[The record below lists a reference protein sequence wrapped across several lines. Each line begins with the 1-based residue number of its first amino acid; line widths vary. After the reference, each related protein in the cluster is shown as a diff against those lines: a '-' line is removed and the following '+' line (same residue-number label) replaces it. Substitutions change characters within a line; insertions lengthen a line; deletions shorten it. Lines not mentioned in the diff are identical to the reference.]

1 MKKKI
6 LSAILAVMSLSFLL
20 IGVSCNAEPSSSTS
34 TGGSS
39 SSEDNVPALSTVA
52 DVIAGSPARVQV
64 EGTVFAKA
72 KKGFFL
78 DDGTA
83 SVYVQSNDT
92 VNIGDKTQVIGQY
105 AKVGNR
111 PSITYSDVSVKQTA
125 QTVKTATE
133 NTVSSVLALDG
144 TAVGS
149 YSQLYTVEGVL
160 SLEKN
165 NEKLTDGE
173 NVLAFSSDSDLTA
186 LADFDGKK
194 VQIDVVTY
202 SYTAGDGWE
211 VVFSGDANGVEEVVL
226 DVATVKDEIFAAV
239 AESVPQ
245 KTWIAFDLTTSY
257 ASAPSV
263 VFNWSVTAGGAAMSV
278 TDNEMTLSS
287 VSEQTSVTLTLTLTS
302 GTTQASQNFV
312 VAVMHVRTVALADV
326 SGQSFEE
333 NEYFYTTGKVVSKAV
348 NSSGQYSLIL
358 SDMNSVY
365 ERVDLSGK
373 EECDLYAVGDEVKVL
388 GSYQSGGTG
397 MMAIESATSEKTQT
411 APVKVDYTALPS
423 IAVETATDYETTICN
438 YTTNTV
444 KLLKIVNPYMSYS
457 NSASAST
464 NGNYVR
470 FGGYSGATTKNG
482 GYSTGGSMQFYGLYI
497 KAHEYLGVD
506 TFFEELNLS
515 RTDNTKQYAGYTL
528 YVFSVYT
535 GAATTTTWQL
545 ILPSTEAVVFNE
557 EEMGKVEVAAAVTQT
572 TFDASTAGGRI
583 ELPSETEHA
592 KNISWTSSADT
603 SVFDPATG
611 AYGQVT
617 GGDKTVTLS
626 ATFTVNGN
634 SYTAAN
640 IVTLTFTGAPI
651 RYKTVSEALAEAQ
664 KQAQAGDDPATIDFL
679 EATVAGVA
687 SGHGGTT
694 LGTGTK
700 YPSLALYLTD
710 GTDLIALTIVG
721 GNLEKNMYVYSV
733 DGTAIATGDKIRLS
747 NLTLN
752 GTSKELKAG
761 SSTVASIES
770 RGNSVDM
777 SGIAA
782 ETIDTNE
789 KLAAYAATKSKSETN
804 TENYKV
810 YKIVATDSNPI
821 YIGAKY
827 SYVITY
833 YFGGAIGNPETDT
846 VDKPCYVLSDGTS
859 AYTAAHP
866 LTWAF
871 AVGQQWMLDHSP
883 ITSFG
888 DKATTTT
895 SYGAGVS
902 KESIAQLATT
912 YAFTGTFYFVSEYT
926 TSGGYLLNGILGLGF
941 DLTALSAAQA

>member
-39 SSEDNVPALSTVA
+39 SSGDDVPALSTVA
-52 DVIAGSPARVQV
+52 DVIAGSPAFVQV

-92 VNIGDKTQVIGQY
+92 VNIGDKTQVVGQY

-111 PSITYSDVSVKQTA
+111 PSITYSDVSVEQTA

-239 AESVPQ
+239 AESVPE

-263 VFNWSVTAGGAAMSV
+263 AFNWSVTAGGAAMSV
-278 TDNEMTLSS
+278 ADNVMTLSS

-302 GTTQASQNFV
+302 GKTQASETFE
-312 VAVMHVRTVALADV
+312 VAVMPVRTVDLAAV

-333 NEYFYTTGKVVSKAV
+333 NEYFYTTGTVVTKSI
-348 NSSGQYSLIL
+348 SYGGEYSLIL
-358 SDMNSVY
+358 SDITSMTSVY

-397 MMAIESATSEKTQT
+397 MMAIESASTKKTPT
-411 APVKVDYTALPS
+411 APVTVDYESLPS
-423 IAVETATDYETTICN
+423 ISVETATDYETTICN

-444 KLLKIVNPYMSYS
+444 KLLKVVNPYMSYS
-457 NSASAST
+457 NSSSAST

-470 FGGYSGATTKNG
+470 FGGYSGATAKNG
-482 GYSTGGSMQFYGLYI
+482 GYSTGSSMQFYGLYI
-497 KAHEYLGVD
+497 TAHEYLGVG

-515 RTDNTKQYAGYTL
+515 RTDNTKQYVGYTL

-535 GAATTTTWQL
+535 GATSTTTWQL
-545 ILPSTEAVVFNE
+545 ILPSTDAVVISE

-572 TFDASTAGGRI
+572 TFDASTEGGTI

-592 KNISWTSSADT
+592 TITSWTSSDT
-603 SVFDPATG
+603 SVFDPETG
-611 AYGQVT
+611 IYGQVT
-617 GGDKTVTLS
+617 GSNKTVTLS

-634 SYTAAN
+634 SYSAAN

-651 RYKTVSEALAEAQ
+651 EYLTVSEALAEAQ

-687 SGHGGTT
+687 SGHGGTIT
-694 LGTGTK
+694 S
-700 YPSLALYLTD
+700 YPSSALYLTD
-710 GTDLIALTIVG
+710 GTDLIALTTVG
-721 GNLEKNMYVYSV
+721 GNLAKNMYVYSV

-747 NLTLN
+747 DLTLN
-752 GTSKELKAG
+752 GTSKELTAG

-770 RGNSVDM
+770 SGNSVDM

-789 KLAAYAATKSKSETN
+789 KLASYVAPKVAKSED

-810 YKIVATDSNPI
+810 YKIVATESNPI
-821 YIGAKY
+821 YIGMVNAY
-827 SYVITY
+827 TVTY
-833 YFGGAIGNPETDT
+833 YFGEAIVNPETDKVT
-846 VDKPCYVLSDGTS
+846 APHYALSDETP
-859 AYTAAHP
+859 AYPAAHSHA
-866 LTWAF
+866 WAF
-871 AVGQQWMLDHSP
+871 AVGREWVLENTPTASF
-883 ITSFG
+883 ITDGYGS
-888 DKATTTT
+888 TYT
-895 SYGAGVS
+895 SS
-902 KESIAQLATT
+902 ELATMH
-912 YAFTGTFYFVSEYT
+912 AFTGTFYFVSEYT
-926 TSGGYLLNGILGLGF
+926 TSISKTNGSVYLLNGILGLGF
-941 DLTALSAAQA
+941 NLTALSAAQA